1 MNCNKNTGRTRR
13 EDETL
18 ARGANVRTN
27 NEVIAVFLLQER
39 QDTFGRVN
47 KYEWI

>member
-1 MNCNKNTGRTRR
+1 MNCNTNAGRTRR

-18 ARGANVRTN
+18 ARGANVTTN

-39 QDTFGRVN
+39 QETFGRIN
-47 KYEWI
+47 T